1 MSSAVPAIS
10 VSDHS
15 GAGTYDQSVPLEL
28 VVVGKRV
35 DDALEEVEKYL
46 DQAFLS
52 GISSVAVVHG
62 LGTGTLKKAVSDL
75 LRSHPHVVN
84 YAVDEHNYGMTNVE
98 LARK

>member
-1 MSSAVPAIS
+1 M
-10 VSDHS
+10 
-15 GAGTYDQSVPLEL
+15 
-28 VVVGKRV
+28 VVGKRV
-35 DDALEEVEKYL
+35 DEALEEVEKYL

-52 GISSVAVVHG
+52 GVSSVAVVHG
-62 LGTGTLKKAVSDL
+62 LGTGTLKKAVADL